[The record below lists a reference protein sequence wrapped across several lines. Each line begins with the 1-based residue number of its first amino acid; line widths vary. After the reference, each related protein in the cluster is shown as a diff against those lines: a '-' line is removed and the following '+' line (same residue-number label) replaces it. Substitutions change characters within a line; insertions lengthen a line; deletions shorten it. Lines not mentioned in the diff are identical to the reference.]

1 MYISQNNNNIDAVI
15 TLIEILEIKTDNE
28 IILKLKEDVINRL
41 RGILTKVNNPDWLIN
56 LILEA
61 RKKVKSNLSS

>member
-1 MYISQNNNNIDAVI
+1 MYISQNNNIDAVI

-28 IILKLKEDVINRL
+28 IILKLKEDVTNRL
-41 RGILTKVNNPDWLIN
+41 RDILTKVNNPDWLIN

-61 RKKVKSNLSS
+61 RKKANSNL

>member
-28 IILKLKEDVINRL
+28 IILKLKEDVTNRL
-41 RGILTKVNNPDWLIN
+41 REILTKVNNPDWLIN

-61 RKKVKSNLSS
+61 RRKASPRNT

>member
-1 MYISQNNNNIDAVI
+1 MYISQNNNIDAVI

-28 IILKLKEDVINRL
+28 IILKLKEDVTNRL
-41 RGILTKVNNPDWLIN
+41 REILTKVNNPDWLIN

-61 RKKVKSNLSS
+61 RRKASPRNT